1 MAEKPEKPAKEEPP
15 AKSGGSNLPIVIAV
29 ILMGLLNVG
38 AIGGLGYFMMMKA
51 PGAGAPPAAGGDHGG
66 ETADGEHAES
76 GGHEEAEPGDKK
88 PGEKRAP
95 GVLVQLP
102 NIVVRLKDVE
112 RDHHA
117 RISLAL
123 EFKETAEK
131 AAIEASLPRIRE
143 GCISFASDRR
153 YDEMRGSRGLLDLK
167 KYLNTKAKEI
177 FGSDF
182 QELYVTEFVAQ

>member
-1 MAEKPEKPAKEEPP
+1 MADKPDKAPKEEP
-15 AKSGGSNLPIVIAV
+15 ASKSGGSNLPIVIAV

-51 PGAGAPPAAGGDHGG
+51 QQPPAAGGADEHKDG
-66 ETADGEHAES
+66 ADGDHAE
-76 GGHEEAEPGDKK
+76 GAEGEEAEGSGKK
-88 PGEKRAP
+88 PGEKRTP
-95 GVLVQLP
+95 GVLVQQP

-143 GCISFASDRR
+143 ACITFASDRR

-177 FGSDF
+177 FGPDF